1 MILQFNEQI
10 KRNKYTLNIRKTG
23 LGIIKYAF
31 NFCNSKEINDN
42 LLVDLQEYGIEYD
55 DVIKLFF
62 DKIKPIVISNQDAT
76 VNLSIEELFILL
88 YFVSQEMFKL
98 DIDCDSVTGTSFGEA
113 GYMILSLTNI
123 LQKTNKTQLSENI
136 QKNRTKYTKN
146 VLRVLN
152 NFNTLLY
159 EDIYSGNC
167 SLSHTQQQELI
178 NAFDLKEV
186 ILSLASKLKIIKSN
200 NKFDE
205 VLLKQYLENKS
216 INKLPGDF
224 DVFLKK
230 YNGGTAIDVVNIRE
244 YQYQNFLGFGYSDDV
259 VNKELSIFDKDFI
272 PIINDI
278 ENNYFLMS
286 FRKYE
291 IGSIYFWYYD
301 EVINKKNDVET
312 FQNSLIRIAP
322 SFTKFIIESEIIDD
336 FKEDSAKVF
345 IRRGQID
352 MLEKWL
358 QSKWR
363 LKDDKIKNEYG
374 QNLVKYT
381 ATQNQIE
388 ILKLLAKYDVPGFN
402 ETLKDK
408 NVISQCNRETISTLK
423 QLT

>member
-10 KRNKYTLNIRKTG
+10 KRNEYTLNIRKTG

-259 VNKELSIFDKDFI
+259 VNKELPIFDKDFM

-312 FQNSLIRIAP
+312 FQNSLITIAP
-322 SFTKFIIESEIIDD
+322 SFNKFII
-336 FKEDSAKVF
+336 
-345 IRRGQID
+345 
-352 MLEKWL
+352 
-358 QSKWR
+358 
-363 LKDDKIKNEYG
+363 
-374 QNLVKYT
+374 
-381 ATQNQIE
+381 
-388 ILKLLAKYDVPGFN
+388 
-402 ETLKDK
+402 
-408 NVISQCNRETISTLK
+408 
-423 QLT
+423 